1 MTPGTRVLV
10 LNLRDI
16 ANPSAGGAEQHLH
29 ALFRRL
35 AARGHRIT
43 LYCGGYHGARRH
55 ETIDGIE
62 IHRRGNRFTT
72 AVWSTINYLRH
83 RDDFDVIVDYTGQLH
98 FLTPLYVRQPRIAV
112 AMHVV
117 GDVYRNDLPF
127 PTGQLLA
134 WWETFSLAHFYDKE
148 RFIAISQSTADELAA
163 HGIQSGQIQLIHCGR
178 HEPIPQ
184 PSVAK
189 TSYPSLL
196 YYGRLKRYKRVDML
210 LKALSEIRREIPE
223 ARLHV
228 VGAGSELESLRRLAK
243 DLGCGDAITFHGY
256 LPDAERWDVV
266 ASCWV
271 NVQPSLKE
279 GWGLTVLEAAQ
290 CGVPTVAS
298 RVAGLRDAIL
308 EGETGE
314 LFDRADTGEL
324 VRKVTGLLRNS
335 AQREALGARARE
347 WSNSFSWDTASQEL
361 EQLIDTATSANPL
374 AAPGEAGELGHSEI
388 ARRAP
393 GAVGGR
399 VDLIVDHEPQ
409 DDHRAQHEH
418 HPAPVEAGSEPA

>member
-1 MTPGTRVLV
+1 MTQGIRVLV

-35 AARGHRIT
+35 AARGHQVT
-43 LYCGGYHGARRH
+43 LYCGGYRGARWQ

-72 AVWSTINYLRH
+72 AVWSTIKYLRH

-98 FLTPLYVRQPRIAV
+98 FLTPLYVRQPRAAV
-112 AMHVV
+112 ALHVV

-134 WWETFSLAHFYDKE
+134 WWETFSLAHFYGKE
-148 RFIAISQSTADELAA
+148 RFIAISKSTADELTAN
-163 HGIQSGQIQLIHCGR
+163 GVQPGQIQTIYCGR

-184 PSVAK
+184 PSEPK
-189 TSYPSLL
+189 TSHPSLL

-210 LKALSEIRREIPE
+210 VKALVEIRREVPE
-223 ARLHV
+223 THLHV
-228 VGAGSELESLRRLAK
+228 VGAGSELENLRRLARH
-243 DLGCGDAITFHGY
+243 LGCGDAITFHGY
-256 LPDAERWDVV
+256 LPNAERWNVV

-271 NVQPSLKE
+271 NVMPSLKE

-314 LFDRADTGEL
+314 LFEREDAGEL
-324 VRKVTGLLRNS
+324 VRKVAGLLRDG
-335 AQREALGARARE
+335 AKREALGARARE
-347 WSNSFSWDTASQEL
+347 WSNSFSWDSASEEL
-361 EQLIDTATSANPL
+361 ERLLDAAVSSERVTATD
-374 AAPGEAGELGHSEI
+374 
-388 ARRAP
+388 RAE
-393 GAVGGR
+393 VR
-399 VDLIVDHEPQ
+399 
-409 DDHRAQHEH
+409 
-418 HPAPVEAGSEPA
+418 S

>member
-1 MTPGTRVLV
+1 MTQAIRVLV

-35 AARGHRIT
+35 AASGHRIT
-43 LYCGGYHGARRH
+43 LYCGGYQGARRQ

-72 AVWSTINYLRH
+72 AVWSTIKYLRH

-112 AMHVV
+112 ALHVV

-134 WWETFSLAHFYDKE
+134 WWETFSLAHFYGKE
-148 RFIAISQSTADELAA
+148 RFIAISKSTADELTA
-163 HGIQSGQIQLIHCGR
+163 HGIQSSQIQLIHCGR
-178 HEPIPQ
+178 HEPTPR
-184 PSVAK
+184 PAVAK

-196 YYGRLKRYKRVDML
+196 YYGRLKRYKRVDLL
-210 LKALSEIRREIPE
+210 LKALAEIRREVPDT
-223 ARLHV
+223 RLHV
-228 VGAGSELESLRRLAK
+228 VGSGSELERLRRLAK
-243 DLGCGDAITFHGY
+243 DLGCGEAVTFHGY
-256 LPDAERWDVV
+256 LPDAERWNVV

-298 RVAGLRDAIL
+298 RVAGLRDAVL

-314 LFDRADTGEL
+314 LFERDDTGEL
-324 VRKVTGLLRNS
+324 VRKVTSLLRDGDRRS
-335 AQREALGARARE
+335 ALGARARE
-347 WSNSFSWDTASQEL
+347 WSNSFSWDAASEEL
-361 EQLIDTATSANPL
+361 ERLIKT
-374 AAPGEAGELGHSEI
+374 AAPDPAAELGDPEI

-409 DDHRAQHEH
+409 NDHRAQHEH

>member
-1 MTPGTRVLV
+1 MTRPIRVLV

-16 ANPSAGGAEQHLH
+16 ANPHAGGAEQHLH

-35 AARGHRIT
+35 ATRGLEVS
-43 LYCGGYHGARRH
+43 LYCGSYRGARSR
-55 ETIDGIE
+55 ETIDGID
-62 IHRRGNRFTT
+62 IQRRGNRFTT
-72 AVWSTINYLRH
+72 AVWSTIRYLNH

-112 AMHVV
+112 ALHVV

-134 WWETFSLAHFYDKE
+134 WWETFSLAHFYGKE

-163 HGIQSGQIQLIHCGR
+163 HGILSGQIQLIYCGR
-178 HEPIPQ
+178 HEPV
-184 PSVAK
+184 PSPAVAK

-196 YYGRLKRYKRVDML
+196 YYGRLKRYKRVHLL
-210 LKALSEIRREIPE
+210 LKALAEIRREVPE
-223 ARLHV
+223 TRLHV
-228 VGAGSELESLRRLAK
+228 VGSGGELASLRRLANS
-243 DLGCGDAITFHGY
+243 LGLENAITFHGY
-256 LPDAERWDVV
+256 LPDAERWNVV

-298 RVAGLRDAIL
+298 RVAGLRDAII

-314 LFDRADTGEL
+314 LFERDDSAEL
-324 VRKVTGLLRNS
+324 VRKVTGLLRDGVRRS
-335 AQREALGARARE
+335 ALGARARE
-347 WSNSFSWDTASQEL
+347 WSNSFSWDVASEEL
-361 EQLIDTATSANPL
+361 ERLIETATSPNPV
-374 AAPGEAGELGHSEI
+374 AAPDAAAELGHPEV
-388 ARRAP
+388 ARRAR

-418 HPAPVEAGSEPA
+418 HPAPIEAGSEPA